1 MNVLDLTLEL
11 KMRKRE
17 RQRKEATLKWNPYD
31 ISLLFATN
39 GRQKTLR
46 KIFTIVIFG
55 ISVTQPII
63 DNFRSK
69 CEIILTWDLLMDL
82 GRSKLEIVL
91 ASDLVIL
98 ELVLAPDYLGS
109 IQFYANTKSQANT
122 ILGSPLEPP
131 SQS

>member
-109 IQFYANTKSQANT
+109 IQF
-122 ILGSPLEPP
+122 
-131 SQS
+131 